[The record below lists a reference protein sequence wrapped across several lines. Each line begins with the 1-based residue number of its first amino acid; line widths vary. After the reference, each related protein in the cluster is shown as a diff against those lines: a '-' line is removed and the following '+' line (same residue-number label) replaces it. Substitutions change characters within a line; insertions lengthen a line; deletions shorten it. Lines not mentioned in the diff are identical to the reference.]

1 MKKMF
6 KINKAIKTLVVSDFL
21 LQIGWGFV
29 GPIFAIFLTKQIQGG
44 NLRLVGFVA
53 SIYWITKSIVQPFIA
68 HHLDKNHGEKDDF
81 VFLITGMYVS
91 SLIPFGYIFA
101 TQPWHILTLEGIR
114 GLAMACVVPT
124 WYALFTRHVDRGR
137 EAFSWSI
144 ESTGIG
150 FAAAFAGA
158 VGGILATAFGFHT
171 VFILLG
177 TFGVLSSSILFL
189 IRPHLFGGDHFV
201 FKVPPID
208 KPPMEKPL

>member
-1 MKKMF
+1 MF
-6 KINKAIKTLVVSDFL
+6 KLNKAIRTLIVSDFL

-44 NLRLVGFVA
+44 DLKLVGFVA
-53 SIYWITKSIVQPFIA
+53 SIYWIAKSIVQPFIA
-68 HHLDKNHGEKDDF
+68 HYLDKNHGEKDDF
-81 VFLITGMYVS
+81 AFLITGMYVS
-91 SLIPFGYIFA
+91 SLIPFGYIFS
-101 TQPWHILTLEGIR
+101 TQPWHILVLESIR

-124 WYALFTRHVDRGR
+124 WYALFTRHVDKGR

-150 FAAAFAGA
+150 VAVAFAGA
-158 VGGILATAFGFHT
+158 LSGILASVFGFQT

-177 TFGVLSSSILFL
+177 IFGVLSSSILFL
-189 IRPHLFGGDHFV
+189 IKPHLFSGDHFA
-201 FKVPPID
+201 FKIPPID